1 MRYKLYGKNPG
12 ISVIAV
18 VRFVSVT
25 FFFGTLILCGFFAGS
40 FMISYVTSSLNII
53 QPTSI
58 PGIKEKEECQAKN
71 EVWRDNKCWDYEHNP
86 SF

>member
-1 MRYKLYGKNPG
+1 MRYQIYGRKRSF
-12 ISVIAV
+12 SVIPAV
-18 VRFVSVT
+18 KFVSVT

-53 QPTSI
+53 HPTSI
-58 PGIKEKEECQAKN
+58 PGIKEKEECEVKN
-71 EVWRDNKCWDYEHNP
+71 KIWRDNKCWDYEHNP

>member
-1 MRYKLYGKNPG
+1 MRYKLYGKNFS
-12 ISVIAV
+12 ISVVAV

-53 QPTSI
+53 HPTSI
-58 PGIKEKEECQAKN
+58 PGIKEKEECEVKN
-71 EVWRDNKCWDYEHNP
+71 KIWRDNKCWDYEHNP

>member
-1 MRYKLYGKNPG
+1 MRYQTYGKKRNF
-12 ISVIAV
+12 SVVAV

-25 FFFGTLILCGFFAGS
+25 FFFGTLMFCGFSTGS
-40 FMISYVTSSLNII
+40 FMISYLISSLNII
-53 QPTSI
+53 QTTSI
-58 PGIKEKEECQAKN
+58 PGTKDKEKCESKN

>member
-1 MRYKLYGKNPG
+1 MRYKLYGKNPS
-12 ISVIAV
+12 ISVVAV

-53 QPTSI
+53 HPTSI
-58 PGIKEKEECQAKN
+58 PGIKEKEECEVKN
-71 EVWRDNKCWDYEHNP
+71 KFWRDNKCRDYEHNP
-86 SF
+86 

>member
-1 MRYKLYGKNPG
+1 MRYKLYGKKRS
-12 ISVIAV
+12 ISVVAV

-25 FFFGTLILCGFFAGS
+25 FFFGTLMYCGFFTGS

-53 QPTSI
+53 HPTSI
-58 PGIKEKEECQAKN
+58 PGIKEQEKCEAKK